1 MKILE
6 ANVDDIG
13 LNGVY
18 ALVCSIIKNRPTEDT
33 VDIAAYEHFENPD
46 DIKKLSSIG
55 CNVFYVG
62 YEGNK
67 IAKQFVCLNNL
78 ISLIKSG
85 KYNCVH
91 IHSDVAYKPLVMGL
105 AARFAGCEKIVLH
118 SHASNVDGQHFRWLK
133 TIAHKL
139 CRPLL
144 KFIGTDFITCSDLAG
159 QWMFPNI
166 PAKQLTFLK
175 NGIDIDSFR
184 LNTETRQRIREAIGA
199 KGKFVVGHVGRF
211 AYQKNHEFLLK
222 VFQKVKQTTP
232 DATLLLIGKGELTDA
247 IKRQAKSLG
256 ITESVIFYGPADNVN
271 ELMQAMDVFVL
282 PSHLEGL
289 PIVGVEAQAAG
300 LPCIFSDRVTREV
313 NLTGNVQ
320 FLPISD
326 PDVTKWASA
335 IAATK
340 GRERS
345 DTSPALKESDFSVT
359 DTVKTLWKV
368 YKR

>member
-33 VDIAAYEHFENPD
+33 VDIAAYEHFEGPD
-46 DIKKLSSIG
+46 DIERLSSIG
-55 CNVFYVG
+55 CKVFYVG

-67 IAKQFVCLNNL
+67 IAKQFVCFHNL
-78 ISLIKSG
+78 KSLIKSG
-85 KYNCVH
+85 GYNCVH

-118 SHASNVDGQHFRWLK
+118 SHASNVDGQRFRWLK
-133 TIAHKL
+133 NIAHKF
-139 CRPLL
+139 CRRFL

-166 PAKQLTFLK
+166 PAGEVTFLK

-184 LNTETRQRIREAIGA
+184 LNTETRKRIREAIGA
-199 KGKFVVGHVGRF
+199 NDRFVVGHVGRF

-222 VFQKVKQTTP
+222 VFHKVKQSVP
-232 DATLLLIGKGELTDA
+232 EATLLLIGKGELTDA
-247 IKRQAKSLG
+247 IKRQAESLS
-256 ITESVIFYGPADNVN
+256 IAESVIFYGPADNVN

-300 LPCIFSDRVTREV
+300 LPCIFSDRITREV

-320 FLPISD
+320 FLPISESD
-326 PDVTKWASA
+326 AAKWASV
-335 IAATK
+335 IVAAK

-359 DTVKTLWKV
+359 DTVKNLWKI

>member
-6 ANVDDIG
+6 TNVDDIG

-46 DIKKLSSIG
+46 DIEKLSRIG
-55 CNVFYVG
+55 SRVFYVG

-67 IAKQFVCLNNL
+67 IAKQFACFHNL
-78 ISLIKSG
+78 SHLIKSG

-105 AARFAGCEKIVLH
+105 AARFAGCKKIVLH
-118 SHASNVDGQHFRWLK
+118 SHASNVDGQRFRWLK
-133 TIAHKL
+133 NIAHKS
-139 CRPLL
+139 CRRLL

-166 PAKQLTFLK
+166 PTKEVTFLK

-184 LNTETRQRIREAIGA
+184 LNTETRHRIREAIGA
-199 KGKFVVGHVGRF
+199 KDKFVVGHVGRF

-232 DATLLLIGKGELTDA
+232 DAILLLIGKGELTDA
-247 IKRQAKSLG
+247 VKRQANDLG
-256 ITESVIFYGPADNVN
+256 IAESVIFYGPADNVN

-289 PIVGVEAQAAG
+289 PIVGVEAQTAG
-300 LPCIFSDRVTREV
+300 LPCIFSDRITREV
-313 NLTGNVQ
+313 NLTGNAQ
-320 FLPISD
+320 FLPITDSD
-326 PDVTKWASA
+326 AAKWASA
-335 IAATK
+335 IVATK
-340 GRERS
+340 GRKRC
-345 DTSPALKESDFSVT
+345 DTSQAIEESNFSVT
-359 DTVKTLWKV
+359 DTVKNLWKV